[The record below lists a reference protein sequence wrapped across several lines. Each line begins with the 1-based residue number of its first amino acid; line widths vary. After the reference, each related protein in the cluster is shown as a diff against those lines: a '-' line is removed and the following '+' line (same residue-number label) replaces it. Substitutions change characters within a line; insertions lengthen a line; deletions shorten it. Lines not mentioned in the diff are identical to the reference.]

1 MFSQKSNLE
10 PERFWNVFPP
20 KIKYITHPQKDPLV
34 LSWFFPE
41 NFRFF
46 EAFKKTNKTGGH
58 LIPHPL
64 QIMEP
69 EDLLSRSTKK
79 EPAVFIQKYGRIGT
93 GGFHSEVWT
102 DRNRQSSYSEFLK
115 DRNRRFSYSEV

>member
-10 PERFWNVFPP
+10 PEQFWNVFPP
-20 KIKYITHPQKDPLV
+20 KIKYITHPQKEPLV

-46 EAFKKTNKTGGH
+46 EALKKTNKTGGH

-69 EDLLSRSTKK
+69 EDLLPRSTKRNRR
-79 EPAVFIQKYGRIGT
+79 FSFQKYEQGT

-102 DRNRQSSYSEFLK
+102 DRNRQSSHSEF
-115 DRNRRFSYSEV
+115 